1 MSSESEVLALADP
14 SLSGIFSACVRPGAE
29 SAMAVSS
36 GSAGLAGLDPFLK
49 DLLSRSSSSTLSIP
63 SLFLQ
68 RYNYTIGLPSLHYPN
83 QHKLAM
89 RDQAMLTAKVQRW

>member
-14 SLSGIFSACVRPGAE
+14 SLSGTFSTCMGVGTEA
-29 SAMAVSS
+29 AMAVPSDS
-36 GSAGLAGLDPFLK
+36 VGLAGLDPFLK

-68 RYNYTIGLPSLHYPN
+68 RHDPIFGLPSLH
-83 QHKLAM
+83 
-89 RDQAMLTAKVQRW
+89 